1 MSFDVR
7 NSVNSA
13 ILSGVMGVQRAS
25 DGITGTSINIAQQQA
40 SLRSTSDL
48 LSDVATQQLGGV
60 SKLLPSGG
68 DSMTNNLLSLVNNLN
83 NAQASTKVLD
93 IANDTVGRIVNELA

>member
-13 ILSGVMGVQRAS
+13 ILSGVMGVQKAS
-25 DGITGTSINIAQQQA
+25 DGITGTSAQQQA
-40 SLRSTSDL
+40 SLRTTSDL

-68 DSMTNNLLSLVNNLN
+68 DSMTGNLLSLVNNLN

-93 IANDTVGRIVNELA
+93 VANDTVGRIINELA